1 MAFSDSAINGSLKL
15 ALLDLPDALLLFL
28 NNFLDFGSLLSLE
41 KVSKELRTLCRNPH
55 SCYQLSAHI
64 HSKLISH
71 LNACASIM
79 EENADIDS
87 EKVFNYFHSII
98 ARFVH
103 VKHLAFVS
111 YPLFKSPS
119 HIIDYLHHNL
129 YSPIAAHSQFS
140 AMDAI
145 DWRRWEPPRWKTR
158 LIDQLQPPLS
168 FSVQTAH
175 LTCAVHEIIPQ
186 LYDVEHLEHL
196 DWCSDSIHSSPLT
209 DDSLPYLLLNKNR
222 FNLQT
227 LHIGHYKSPSTDSH
241 PYGHYLPVKG
251 IYLQRNGLFFNE
263 FNDINIKDYHQ
274 KSTQNLH
281 TIHTLWGSTPRRD
294 TVFFFYNICK
304 LFYQTIRSLHISDD
318 VLQMPEYK
326 DIYQDMT
333 LNQLEELCLAI
344 QSDEDGHDV
353 PGLPFHSGYK
363 YFQTPNVTRLNFH
376 FSFDESRMVKLKRK
390 TYDFNR
396 FCNAFGIET
405 NRLRSFSLNISS
417 MQDTRNH
424 DDNDMDE
431 ETALFY
437 SFWNVNVVCMQCMEF
452 VESIMEGDKSTDDG
466 FSFGVYLSEG
476 IYYDH
481 TIESGSDDNG
491 VYIETGSF
499 VPNHC
504 QRIVEMTR
512 SIDALWCKYPQKFN
526 VVKLRFCCDEK
537 TSRMATKV
545 FDPTKYPNWIFAT
558 KTILGCGDHAF
569 QRSSC
574 GALEWKRVNQKY
586 CKSPGFISECA
597 ACILPIMDNY
607 R

>member
-241 PYGHYLPVKG
+241 PYGHYLP
-251 IYLQRNGLFFNE
+251 
-263 FNDINIKDYHQ
+263 DYHQ

-333 LNQLEELCLAI
+333 LNQLEELCLTI
-344 QSDEDGHDV
+344 KSDVIPCRVEDDIV
-353 PGLPFHSGYK
+353 DLPFHSGYK
-363 YFQTPNVTRLNFH
+363 YFQTPNVTRLNFC
-376 FSFDESRMVKLKRK
+376 FCFNEGWMLKNKLE

-396 FCNAFGIET
+396 FCNSFGI
-405 NRLRSFSLNISS
+405 NVKKLRSFSLYIYSTK
-417 MQDTRNH
+417 DNH
-424 DDNDMDE
+424 HVLDNADDE
-431 ETALFY
+431 LLYA
-437 SFWNVNVVCMQCMEF
+437 FWNLNVVCVEVKEF
-452 VESIMEGDKSTDDG
+452 IKSAIEEDRITRDG
-466 FSFGVYLSEG
+466 FSFCVYLSAPFSE
-476 IYYDH
+476 I
-481 TIESGSDDNG
+481 DDL
-491 VYIETGSF
+491 IL
-499 VPNHC
+499 NHC
-504 QRIVEMTR
+504 RRIVEMTQFV
-512 SIDALWCKYPQKFN
+512 DALWCKYPQTFN
-526 VVKLRFCCDEK
+526 
-537 TSRMATKV
+537 MAMFRCMCSDATFADMMKA
-545 FDPTKYPNWIFAT
+545 FEPTAKYSHWMFERKKADGGVDVI
-558 KTILGCGDHAF
+558 
-569 QRSSC
+569 
-574 GALEWKRVNQKY
+574 EMKRVNQNY
-586 CKSPGFISECA
+586 CKSAGYLSHCR
-597 ACILPIMDNY
+597 ACMPSIKSF
-607 R
+607 